1 MSVIVHV
8 PRAMATVRYTAG
20 GMIRVRSFK
29 ILAPADATDRDL
41 YRLARKVIL
50 DDYPM
55 ARIHKT
61 ILQEIS

>member
-1 MSVIVHV
+1 MSVIVHL
-8 PRAMATVRYTAG
+8 PRATATVRYTAHG
-20 GMIRVRSFK
+20 LTRARSFE
-29 ILAPADATDRDL
+29 ILAPADATDRYL

-61 ILQEIS
+61 TLQEIS